1 VDPDDLKQ
9 AWREQSSRARLVVD
23 AARLDEELRK
33 QRRFDSMIFWR
44 DCREVGVS
52 LVMIPVWILM
62 GVQMALPW
70 SWYLTLPAL
79 LWIAGFMLADRRIQR
94 RKAPG
99 PGEPIRRYVESS
111 LAQVEHQIRL
121 LRNVLWW
128 YLLPL
133 AVPMLAFF
141 GQVSWRVRAIG
152 SWWGS
157 FVFFTIGA
165 AIVVA
170 VFAGVYKVNQVAVR
184 DDLEPRRRELQALL
198 ADLDDRPIVDG

>member
-1 VDPDDLKQ
+1 MDPDDLKE
-9 AWREQSSRARLVVD
+9 AWREQASRGRLTVD
-23 AARLDEELRK
+23 AARLDEEVRK
-33 QRRFDSMIFWR
+33 RRQFDSVLFWR
-44 DCREVGVS
+44 DVREVGVS
-52 LVMIPVWILM
+52 LVMIPVWIYM
-62 GVQMALPW
+62 GVELSLPW
-70 SWYLTLPAL
+70 AWYLAVPAF
-79 LWIAGFMLADRRIQR
+79 LWIAGYMLADRRIQR
-94 RKAPG
+94 RREAG
-99 PGEPIRRYVESS
+99 PGEPLRRHVESS
-111 LAQVEHQIRL
+111 LRQVEHQIRL

-184 DDLEPRRRELQALL
+184 DDLEPRRRELRALL
-198 ADLDDRPIVDG
+198 ADLDDGPIVDG